1 MAEGPQDGESPELPL
16 PGSPMPEVL
25 SGMRLQRQDEEKKLD
40 TRVLAVVSGKGGVG
54 KTTFVANIGI
64 ALTNYGKRVLV
75 IDCNVTTPHL
85 SYYLGVKNYSI
96 TLNHLFEGKIDPVF
110 APQDQNGVMFIP
122 ASEKFFDLRQVDMK
136 QLEKIV
142 ARLRDEGRFDFI
154 ILDAAAGLGR
164 EALGTVNA
172 ADEIIFVTTPTAPSI
187 MDITRCDEVARLMG
201 HKKFGMVLNM
211 VRGKDHEIPVDKAED
226 LFNAPVLGRIPY
238 DEGILDST
246 AEGVPITWMRPDS
259 RSASAFKEIAAQLIS
274 NDFTE
279 PFICPSEQQAAIED
293 EERWIEPI
301 IAKAEMDKYK
311 KNWKRSQ
318 GKASKAKGQKEMAL
332 VGDEIRDD
340 EGQNVGDA
348 IIGAGNGLVEAIRG
362 VFSRKEEP
370 KPVVS
375 SGKGKHG

>member
-1 MAEGPQDGESPELPL
+1 MADGSESEGRPDINLS
-16 PGSPMPEVL
+16 GSPIPDAL
-25 SGMRLQRQDEEKKLD
+25 AGMDQQKAEDKKLV

-64 ALTNYGKRVLV
+64 ALTNFGKRVLV

-142 ARLRDEGRFDFI
+142 GRLRDEGRFDFI

-211 VRGKDHEIPVDKAED
+211 VRGKDHEIPAEKAED
-226 LFNAPVLGRIPY
+226 LFNAPVLGRVPY
-238 DEGILDST
+238 DDSILDST
-246 AEGVPITWMRPDS
+246 AEGVPITWMKPGS
-259 RSASAFKEIAAQLIS
+259 RSVQAFRDIAAQLIQ
-274 NDFTE
+274 NDFSE
-279 PFICPSEQQAAIED
+279 PFICPSEMQAAIEE

-311 KNWKRSQ
+311 KKWKRPH
-318 GKASKAKGQKEMAL
+318 GKSGKSKESKDMAL
-332 VGDEIRDD
+332 VGEEIQES

-348 IIGAGNGLVEAIRG
+348 IIGAGSGLVEAIRG
-362 VFSRKEEP
+362 VFSRKEQP
-370 KPVVS
+370 RPVAA